1 ARRRTG
7 PAPHPRPRVQ
17 HRAPA
22 RRPRRH
28 RRRGPRQRVRDRPRL
43 PLPVRRPRPVRGRF
57 DRQRVRGDRPVL
69 RRAPAA
75 RRAAAHHRLPL
86 RRPRHPLLADR
97 LRPRLGGAH
106 PQPGRGGH
114 RHRLTPPAPPTP
126 RKAPPCPTA
135 SRTRRRRPPSSPRAP
150 PPRRS
155 WATACA
161 APTWRAPRAP
171 RPPPSLTF
179 VSEAAGAAQIEGH
192 REDCLDLVRRAYLT
206 HDVGDSVNPQSGFL
220 RFPDQPRARI
230 ISLPAYLG
238 GEFGVAGLK
247 WIASFPDNPR
257 THGIPRASAVLLL
270 NDVVT
275 GYPAACL
282 ESSVISATRTAAS
295 AVLAAETLSGGRA
308 ARRVGVVGTGLIA
321 RHVWKFLRDL
331 KWDIGGF
338 TLHDLNPE
346 AAHAF

>member
-1 ARRRTG
+1 PRSST
-7 PAPHPRPRVQ
+7 APSSTTWSASASTRPSSAAAPCTPTTACT
-17 HRAPA
+17 RA
-22 RRPRRH
+22 
-28 RRRGPRQRVRDRPRL
+28 VR
-43 PLPVRRPRPVRGRF
+43 
-57 DRQRVRGDRPVL
+57 
-69 RRAPAA
+69 PAA
-75 RRAAAHHRLPL
+75 
-86 RRPRHPLLADR
+86 
-97 LRPRLGGAH
+97 
-106 PQPGRGGH
+106 
-114 RHRLTPPAPPTP
+114 
-126 RKAPPCPTA
+126 C
-135 SRTRRRRPPSSPRAP
+135 TRRSAGTSPSTRRPPGSGP
-150 PPRRS
+150 PPS
-155 WATACA
+155 SS
-161 APTWRAPRAP
+161 APTAASPTRRPSTTPPGWSAPSARTRWPPPPPDPP
-171 RPPPSLTF
+171 RPPHPTEGTTVSDRLPPPPPSLTLL
-179 VSEAAGAAQIEGH
+179 SEHAAAAQIEGH

-206 HDVGDSVNPQSGFL
+206 HDGGDSVNPQSGFL

-295 AVLAAETLSGGRA
+295 AVLAAETLSGGRT

-321 RHVWKFLRDL
+321 RHVWTFLRDL

-346 AAHAF
+346 AAHAFGAELVAEGAPGYTVADDAEQA